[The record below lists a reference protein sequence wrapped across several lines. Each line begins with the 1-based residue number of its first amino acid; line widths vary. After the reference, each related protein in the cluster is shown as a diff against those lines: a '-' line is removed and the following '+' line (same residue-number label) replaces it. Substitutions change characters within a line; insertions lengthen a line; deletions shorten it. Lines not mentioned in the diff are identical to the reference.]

1 VALADACGVG
11 VTLGSGETLADACGV
26 ALADAC
32 GVALALGSGETLAD
46 ACGVADGVG
55 VDVGVS

>member
-1 VALADACGVG
+1 MALADACGVG
-11 VTLGSGETLADACGV
+11 VALGSGETLADACGV

-32 GVALALGSGETLAD
+32 GVA
-46 ACGVADGVG
+46 DGVG